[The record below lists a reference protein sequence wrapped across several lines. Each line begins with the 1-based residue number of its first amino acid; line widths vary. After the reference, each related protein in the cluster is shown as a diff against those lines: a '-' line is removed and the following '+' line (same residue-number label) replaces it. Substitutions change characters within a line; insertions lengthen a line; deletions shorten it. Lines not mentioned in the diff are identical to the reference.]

1 MGGGTMIKPAHRLLI
16 AGTGS
21 GCGKTTVV
29 CAILQALKNR
39 GHDVASFKCGPD
51 YIDPMFHSEIIGMQS
66 TNIDLFFS
74 NEAQLRSLFLKH
86 GAELNIIEGVMGFYD
101 GMRMDADTA
110 SSHHVARVL
119 NAPAILVVNARG
131 MALSAAAVV
140 KGYMHLRSP
149 SGIAGVIFNSL
160 SPMTYPLLKAAVERE
175 CGVPVFGYLPP
186 CPACSLESR
195 HLGLVTA
202 QEVNDLRKKMQLLAE
217 QAEQSIDLDALLSLM
232 RLQPALEAEVFL
244 QQRLGKARIAV
255 AQDRAFCFYYR
266 DNLEMLSEMGAELV
280 PFSPLADE
288 QLPDCDGLL
297 LGGGYPELY
306 LEALSSN
313 RSMRASIAE
322 AIASGLPTIAEC
334 GGFMYLTKSVGGY
347 PMVGAIDTACFNA
360 GKLCRFGYTTV
371 SARQDSLLLAAGEG
385 IRAHEFHYW
394 DAESPGGD
402 LLSEKPSGR
411 RTDCCFVTE
420 SLYAGYPH
428 LYFPS
433 NPRAA
438 ERFIKKC
445 IEKRD
450 FERKMRHEADGN

>member
-1 MGGGTMIKPAHRLLI
+1 MIRPAHRLLI

-39 GHDVASFKCGPD
+39 GLDVASFKCGPD
-51 YIDPMFHSEIIGMQS
+51 YIDPMFHSEIIGTQS

-74 NEAQLRSLFLKH
+74 DEAQLRSLFLKH
-86 GAELNIIEGVMGFYD
+86 AAELNIVEGVMGFYD
-101 GMRMDADTA
+101 GMRMDDTAA
-110 SSHHVARVL
+110 SSHHVARAL
-119 NAPAILVVNARG
+119 NAPAILVVNGRG

-140 KGYMHLRSP
+140 RGYMHLRCP
-149 SGIAGVIFNSL
+149 SGIAGVIFNNL
-160 SPMTYPLLKAAVERE
+160 SPMTYPLLKAAVEGE
-175 CGVPVFGYLPP
+175 CGVPVFGYLPS
-186 CPACSLESR
+186 CPACALESR

-202 QEVNDLRKKMQLLAE
+202 QEVSNLRNKMQQLAE
-217 QAEQSIDLDALLSLM
+217 QAEKSIDLDALLSLM
-232 RLQPALEAEVFL
+232 RLQPPLEAEAFH

-266 DNLEMLSEMGAELV
+266 DNLEMLSEMGAELI

-288 QLPDCDGLL
+288 HLPACDGLL

-322 AIASGLPTIAEC
+322 AIAAGLPTIAEC
-334 GGFMYLTKSVGGY
+334 GGFMYLCKSISGY
-347 PMVGAIDTACFNA
+347 PMVGTINTTCFNA

-371 SARQDSLLLAAGEG
+371 SARQNSLLLAAGEG

-394 DAESPGGD
+394 DAENPGSN
-402 LLSEKPSGR
+402 LLSQKPSGM
-411 RTDCCFVTE
+411 RTNCAYVTE

-433 NPRAA
+433 NPHAA

-445 IEKRD
+445 IEKSNI
-450 FERKMRHEADGN
+450 ERKMRHEADGN